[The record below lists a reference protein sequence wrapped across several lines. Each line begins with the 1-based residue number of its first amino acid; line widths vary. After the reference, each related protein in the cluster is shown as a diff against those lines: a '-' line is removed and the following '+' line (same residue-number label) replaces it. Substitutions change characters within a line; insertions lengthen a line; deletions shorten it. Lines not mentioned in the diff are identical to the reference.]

1 MSRAA
6 ANSGRVLVVEDDE
19 GIREM
24 LKYNLTAAGFS
35 VQEASDGASGLRTAR
50 TSRPDLVLLD
60 LMLPGMS
67 GFDFCRALRKSSR
80 VPIIIITAK
89 DSEVDKIVGL
99 ELGADDYITK
109 PFSIR
114 EVLARVH
121 AVLRRAQPD
130 ANEPKAIPEHDSIGA
145 FSINRA
151 ARRVIL
157 DGTDVKLTARE
168 FDLLSYLLAFP
179 GRVHTRDSL
188 LENVW
193 GREFT
198 GERKT
203 VDVHIRWLREKF
215 AGRAPFEIVTVR
227 GIGYRL
233 DRQAAQI
240 DIPDSVKES
249 RPAAAKEGAVSDQ
262 VWARIFRRHRVEPGD
277 QPLRSAAIHLRNP
290 GHQRG
295 GACPRPPG
303 RNRGGRAFSRAWC
316 AGNSRR
322 ARNRHRAAGGDP
334 ERRLRHLGPVRAGP
348 VDPPPHRDPDHRPP
362 ELDSISGR
370 HSSADQPVYGGTG
383 ARGHDPAHPLGGLPR
398 RDPCGAARPA

>member
-1 MSRAA
+1 MSRSAA
-6 ANSGRVLVVEDDE
+6 AGNSGRVLVVEDDE
-19 GIREM
+19 GIRDM

-50 TSRPDLVLLD
+50 TARPDLVLLD

-67 GFDFCRALRKSSR
+67 GFDFCRALRRSSR

-121 AVLRRAQPD
+121 AVLRRAQPE
-130 ANEPKAIPEHDSIGA
+130 ANEPKAIPEQDSIGS
-145 FSINRA
+145 FSIDRA

-157 DGTDVKLTARE
+157 DGADVKLTARE

-198 GERKT
+198 GDRKT

-215 AGRAPFEIVTVR
+215 ANRAPFEIVTVR

-233 DRQAAQI
+233 DRQPSPVDLIIRA
-240 DIPDSVKES
+240 PE
-249 RPAAAKEGAVSDQ
+249 PAPPASKEGN
-262 VWARIFRRHRVEPGD
+262 G
-277 QPLRSAAIHLRNP
+277 
-290 GHQRG
+290 
-295 GACPRPPG
+295 
-303 RNRGGRAFSRAWC
+303 GGR
-316 AGNSRR
+316 RR
-322 ARNRHRAAGGDP
+322 
-334 ERRLRHLGPVRAGP
+334 
-348 VDPPPHRDPDHRPP
+348 
-362 ELDSISGR
+362 
-370 HSSADQPVYGGTG
+370 
-383 ARGHDPAHPLGGLPR
+383 
-398 RDPCGAARPA
+398 